1 MVVVLGNKRTNF
13 GSGENADVFLQ
24 STPPVSQQ
32 LSSRKVVSLI
42 GSFRLRDR
50 PFTCCAATPLIG
62 HCLIIANTCM
72 TNIRSNIKYSVIPFI
87 DRAYSEASHN
97 DRRAIA
103 TVSSG
108 NQTKQFPMK
117 FNSFD
122 TAAVTLMLHSPRLPS
137 PIAISIF
144 DSIIARTYSVS

>member
-1 MVVVLGNKRTNF
+1 MFSYNPHRLFHNSCRV
-13 GSGENADVFLQ
+13 
-24 STPPVSQQ
+24 
-32 LSSRKVVSLI
+32 RKVVSLI

-50 PFTCCAATPLIG
+50 PFTCCAATLLIG
-62 HCLIIANTCM
+62 HRLIIANTCM
-72 TNIRSNIKYSVIPFI
+72 MNIRSNIKYSVIPFI

-144 DSIIARTYSVS
+144 DSIIAPVSPESGHTGNFFS